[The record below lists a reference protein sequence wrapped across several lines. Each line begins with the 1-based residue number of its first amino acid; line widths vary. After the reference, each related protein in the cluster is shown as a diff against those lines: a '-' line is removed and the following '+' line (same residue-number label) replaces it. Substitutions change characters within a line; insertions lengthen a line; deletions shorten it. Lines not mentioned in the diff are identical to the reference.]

1 VGGQT
6 NVDIVKRWSNEVQ
19 EAVQSKAPLVQ
30 FHALALLHQV
40 LQWPPCVISHMF
52 ANFILGFLVANIF
65 VIFVSDDKV
74 RFCWDCNQQL
84 ISMDLEPAE
93 SLFFK

>member
-1 VGGQT
+1 VLWSYQFFFSVLTYGCLLPVGEQT

-40 LQWPPCVISHMF
+40 LQWPPCVIFHMF

-65 VIFVSDDKV
+65 VAI
-74 RFCWDCNQQL
+74 C
-84 ISMDLEPAE
+84 
-93 SLFFK
+93 